1 MPGTEQEY
9 GGIIRHGAKMIYA
22 WSEATVPKIVM
33 AIGKVVGGAR
43 PAMCSWE
50 LKPDFIFAWPTAR
63 MIVMGAEGAVNIC
76 RKSELAD
83 AKEKGED
90 VEALRQQ
97 YIAEYEEEFYNPYKA
112 SEFGKF
118 EDVIEPAD
126 SRRVIINTL
135 EMFKNKQVVLPA
147 KKHGNIPL

>member
-1 MPGTEQEY
+1 MSNSFAVMICTYNRIDCLKIALEAYEKNSVHPNYLFVLDNASTDGTKEF
-9 GGIIRHGAKMIYA
+9 
-22 WSEATVPKIVM
+22 
-33 AIGKVVGGAR
+33 
-43 PAMCSWE
+43 
-50 LKPDFIFAWPTAR
+50 LKKW
-63 MIVMGAEGAVNIC
+63 VNNESDY
-76 RKSELAD
+76 KKYKKAQG
-83 AKEKGED
+83 KEKGED